1 MLVLSLYQNKIN
13 IQNDR
18 MVELSSEWGGYEGEP
33 RKITKRNS
41 KLMFAHVME
50 RKIRS
55 EIPVTKM
62 KNRSLMDFGKYPE
75 K

>member
-1 MLVLSLYQNKIN
+1 MILSIYQNKIN

-18 MVELSSEWGGYEGEP
+18 MVELSSEWGGYEGEL
-33 RKITKRNS
+33 REITKRNS

-55 EIPVTKM
+55 EIPVYQ
-62 KNRSLMDFGKYPE
+62 NE
-75 K
+75 E

>member
-1 MLVLSLYQNKIN
+1 
-13 IQNDR
+13 
-18 MVELSSEWGGYEGEP
+18 MVKLSSEWGGYEGEP
-33 RKITKRNS
+33 REKKRKS
-41 KLMFAHVME
+41 KLMYAHVME

-62 KNRSLMDFGKYPE
+62 KNRSLMDYEKYPE

>member
-1 MLVLSLYQNKIN
+1 MKANQ
-13 IQNDR
+13 
-18 MVELSSEWGGYEGEP
+18 GEKK
-33 RKITKRNS
+33 RKS
-41 KLMFAHVME
+41 KLMYAHVME

-62 KNRSLMDFGKYPE
+62 KNRSLMDYEKYPE